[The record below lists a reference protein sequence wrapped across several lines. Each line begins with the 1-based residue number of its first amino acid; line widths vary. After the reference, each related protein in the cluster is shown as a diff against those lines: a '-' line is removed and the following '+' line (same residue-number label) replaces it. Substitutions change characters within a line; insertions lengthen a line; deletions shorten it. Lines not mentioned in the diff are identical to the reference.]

1 MRFESQLS
9 RMNCQMFSCG
19 LSSGHLAGSGIQGDV
34 GGNLQ
39 AAGKTPSGLI
49 EEDGGVSV
57 RRNLR
62 GDLGEMQ
69 VHRLGVAT
77 RHDERRAFALLG
89 ADRAKDIG
97 RSGSLIA
104 RGAGAR
110 AALGPSPRDLVL
122 LADASLVGEPDFYC
136 AGIKRLSR
144 ARSLPGAREGFF
156 KILDRI
162 LGLGVLAGASRK
174 LAIAHLAQ
182 HAAEC
187 LLGDDD
193 AEFLENPLPEIDDP
207 PAHDP
212 MNRRDRPA
220 LDDRRERRAIR
231 LVEPRLL
238 PRPCG
243 QSGRQAPAR

>member
-57 RRNLR
+57 RRNLG

-122 LADASLVGEPDFYC
+122 LADARLVGEPDFYC
-136 AGIKRLSR
+136 AGRPSR
-144 ARSLPGAREGFF
+144 ARSHPGAREGFF
-156 KILDRI
+156 KILDCA
-162 LGLGVLAGASRK
+162 LGLGVMAGASRK
-174 LAIAHLAQ
+174 LAIPHRAQ
-182 HAAEC
+182 HAAQR

-193 AEFLENPLPEIDDP
+193 PEFIENQLQRS
-207 PAHDP
+207 
-212 MNRRDRPA
+212 M
-220 LDDRRERRAIR
+220 IR
-231 LVEPRLL
+231 HRTTP
-238 PRPCG
+238 
-243 QSGRQAPAR
+243 

>member
-19 LSSGHLAGSGIQGDV
+19 LSSGHLGRQRDQGDV

-89 ADRAKDIG
+89 ADCAKDIG

-104 RGAGAR
+104 RGAG
-110 AALGPSPRDLVL
+110 
-122 LADASLVGEPDFYC
+122 
-136 AGIKRLSR
+136 
-144 ARSLPGAREGFF
+144 
-156 KILDRI
+156 
-162 LGLGVLAGASRK
+162 GASR
-174 LAIAHLAQ
+174 AWPIAA
-182 HAAEC
+182 
-187 LLGDDD
+187 
-193 AEFLENPLPEIDDP
+193 
-207 PAHDP
+207 
-212 MNRRDRPA
+212 
-220 LDDRRERRAIR
+220 
-231 LVEPRLL
+231 
-238 PRPCG
+238 
-243 QSGRQAPAR
+243 

>member
-110 AALGPSPRDLVL
+110 AALGRSPRDLVL
-122 LADASLVGEPDFYC
+122 LADASLVGEPDLYGGGLD
-136 AGIKRLSR
+136 ALLAPDLVQ
-144 ARSLPGAREGFF
+144 ARGKAFLKS
-156 KILDRI
+156 
-162 LGLGVLAGASRK
+162 S
-174 LAIAHLAQ
+174 IAPSA
-182 HAAEC
+182 C
-187 LLGDDD
+187 
-193 AEFLENPLPEIDDP
+193 
-207 PAHDP
+207 
-212 MNRRDRPA
+212 
-220 LDDRRERRAIR
+220 
-231 LVEPRLL
+231 
-238 PRPCG
+238 
-243 QSGRQAPAR
+243 S